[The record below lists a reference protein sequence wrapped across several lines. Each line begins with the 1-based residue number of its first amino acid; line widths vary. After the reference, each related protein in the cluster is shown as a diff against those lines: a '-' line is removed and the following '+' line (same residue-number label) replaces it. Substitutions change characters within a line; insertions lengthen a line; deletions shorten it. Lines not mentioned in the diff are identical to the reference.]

1 MHQENIKL
9 LNVNAPTAQNYK
21 MREAKSIRLKS
32 EIKGALI
39 HRWWACK
46 LRNHYGKQHR
56 ASSKTKNGSATRP
69 GELPSGCP
77 PGKHANPDPQTYTRR
92 DVRSGTAR
100 GGQDRETSECPLKD
114 ACTKERHT
122 RTTAGCSSLKT
133 RYFHSRRTFQAQP
146 TEEKTLHFLLESIRR
161 EQLNQVWT
169 GYICLPELRYRL
181 AIVVMTPPLAK
192 KWTPKQPEISED
204 GFTGHRR
211 MSNFKRDARTCSP
224 WRQAD
229 PGFPTAQGASRSPC
243 PVLLC
248 QALLQS
254 ALGSPGFGTACFL
267 PLSFL
272 EPQFLA
278 SLFLTYY
285 FSFGVDQSLHVL
297 RTPM

>member
-1 MHQENIKL
+1 MGVQ
-9 LNVNAPTAQNYK
+9 TAQPLWKTTQGFLENEE
-21 MREAKSIRLKS
+21 RIRHT
-32 EIKGALI
+32 A
-39 HRWWACK
+39 R
-46 LRNHYGKQHR
+46 R
-56 ASSKTKNGSATRP
+56 APFRPSARKTP
-69 GELPSGCP
+69 
-77 PGKHANPDPQTYTRR
+77 NPDPQTYTRR

-146 TEEKTLHFLLESIRR
+146 TGEKTLQFLLESIRR

-169 GYICLPELRYRL
+169 DYICLPELRYRL

-224 WRQAD
+224 
-229 PGFPTAQGASRSPC
+229 
-243 PVLLC
+243 
-248 QALLQS
+248 
-254 ALGSPGFGTACFL
+254 
-267 PLSFL
+267 
-272 EPQFLA
+272 
-278 SLFLTYY
+278 
-285 FSFGVDQSLHVL
+285 
-297 RTPM
+297 